1 MSSIPKLGG
10 QKYSQK
16 YFEWFLALRTL
27 RGTHKNRFVS
37 FIGGIAVAGIALGV
51 AALIV
56 VLSVMNGFHRELR
69 ERLLGVAS
77 HIEVQS
83 TPQLRVP
90 TSAKWIDTFSHHPQ
104 VAGMAPFVE
113 GQAMLVAEGQVRG
126 AMVRGVDPQ
135 QEAQVSDLA
144 KHIKS
149 GRWDALKPGEFG
161 IVLGSELAYALQVHT
176 GDRVMVVTP
185 QPQFS
190 LAGWLPRLK
199 SCRVVGVFDMGMFE
213 VDSSLAIVHVKDA
226 QALYQYAPDEL
237 TGWRFKL
244 RDLWQAPHVAEEL
257 ARRVPNYDV
266 RDWTMM
272 HANFFRAIQL
282 EKRMMFIILSLMVM
296 VAAFNIV
303 SNQVMVVT
311 DKRSEIAILR
321 TLGATPRSILL
332 IFMLNGLMMGT
343 AGVLVGT
350 VGGVILALN
359 VGRVVAL
366 VEKLLGIH
374 FLEKSV
380 YYIDTL
386 PSQVLTGDVTG
397 IVGIA
402 LLLTFFATLY
412 PSWTAS
418 RVQPAEALRY
428 E

>member
-1 MSSIPKLGG
+1 MR
-10 QKYSQK
+10 SQK
-16 YFEWFLALRTL
+16 YFELFLALRTL

-37 FIGGIAVAGIALGV
+37 FIGGIAVAGVALGV

-69 ERLLGVAS
+69 QRLLGVAS
-77 HIEVQS
+77 HIEIQS
-83 TPQLRVP
+83 TPQVRVP
-90 TSAKWIDTFSHHPQ
+90 TNAKWIDTISQHKE
-104 VAGMAPFVE
+104 VAGIAPFVE
-113 GQAMLVAEGQVRG
+113 GQAMLVASQHVKGVAIRG
-126 AMVRGVDPQ
+126 INPER
-135 QEAQVSDLA
+135 ETNVSDLD
-144 KHIKS
+144 KHIKT
-149 GRWDALKPGEFG
+149 GNWKDLKPGEFG
-161 IVLGSELAYALQVHT
+161 IILGSELAYALQTRV
-176 GDRVMVVTP
+176 GDHVMVVTP

-190 LAGWLPRLK
+190 LAGWLPRLRDCK
-199 SCRVVGVFDMGMFE
+199 VVGVFEMGMFE
-213 VDSSLAIVHVKDA
+213 VDSSLALVHVNDA
-226 QALYQYAPDEL
+226 QALYQYAPEEL
-237 TGWRFKL
+237 SGWRIKL
-244 RDLWQAPHVAEEL
+244 IDLWKAPQLTEEFGHFL
-257 ARRVPNYDV
+257 PNFNI

-272 HANFFRAIQL
+272 HANFFRAIQI

-343 AGVLVGT
+343 AGVLLGT
-350 VGGVILALN
+350 LGGVVLALN
-359 VGRVVAL
+359 VGHVVTFI
-366 VEKLLGIH
+366 EKLLGIH

-386 PSQVLTGDVTG
+386 PSQVLTGDVVG
-397 IVGIA
+397 IVGVA
-402 LLLTFFATLY
+402 LLLTFLATLY

-418 RVQPAEALRY
+418 KIQPAEALRY